1 MTTQAITAAGT
12 LAAAAIF
19 AAIFYYLP
27 LWHPDGPAQGQSGYR
42 RVVSISGG
50 AAVAYVFVHLLPELN
65 AAKETFVGATATL
78 GLPFPELRVYG
89 AALLGFMLFYGLE
102 HLVTWSSL
110 RAARTKVQVGV
121 GAGAGEIVLSADE
134 DATEGFHT
142 RVLIGSYALYAFVIA
157 YGMAHTMEAG
167 GGQLALFAI
176 AMGLHFVG
184 VVHGLRRECRRL
196 YDTWGRRL
204 LAAAALAG
212 WAVALL
218 WPLGQGAAT
227 TLLGFVAGSV
237 IMNTVTLELPGRK
250 DGRFFA
256 FLAGGISYSAVL
268 LLIAG

>member
-1 MTTQAITAAGT
+1 MTTQAITIAGT
-12 LAAAAIF
+12 LAAAAVF
-19 AAIFYYLP
+19 AAIFYCLP
-27 LWHPDGPAQGQSGYR
+27 LWHPDGPAPGQRGYR

-50 AAVAYVFVHLLPELN
+50 AAIAYVFVHLLPELN
-65 AAKETFVGATATL
+65 TATTDFVGATAHL
-78 GLPFPELRVYG
+78 GLPFPELRVYS

-102 HLVTWSSL
+102 HLVTWSNL
-110 RAARTKVQVGV
+110 RAARMKVQVGFHPS
-121 GAGAGEIVLSADE
+121 ASEIGLPADDDGIE
-134 DATEGFHT
+134 SFHA
-142 RVLIGSYALYAFVIA
+142 RVLIGSYAMYAFVIS

-167 GGQLALFAI
+167 GGQLALFAV
-176 AMGLHFVG
+176 AMGLHFIG
-184 VVHGLRRECRRL
+184 VAHGLHRECRRL
-196 YDTWGRRL
+196 YDTWGRSI

-218 WPLGQGAAT
+218 WPLGEGADT